1 MKLIETEFVYAFHSF
16 LVNFALGRY
25 ARQTSKEGAFA
36 ASRAVDGDRTETDIF
51 KGSCSSTN
59 WETMAWWQ
67 VDLQRTID
75 VYAVTITSRDNVAI
89 RISDFEIR
97 VGASDSVKLD
107 DSVNCAGRLSLSLK
121 ETRSFFCFSSI
132 RGRYVTIRSRISEKL
147 QLCEVSVQGKD
158 EKVLEP
164 PGL

>member
-1 MKLIETEFVYAFHSF
+1 MIEMEFIYAFHSF

-25 ARQTSKEGAFA
+25 ARQLSQEGGFA
-36 ASRAVDGDRTETDIF
+36 ASRSVDGDRTETDIF

-59 WETMAWWQ
+59 FETMAWWQ

-75 VYAVTITSRDNVAI
+75 VYAVTITSRDNAVI
-89 RISDFEIR
+89 RVSDFEIR
-97 VGASDSVKLD
+97 VGASSSVKLD
-107 DSVNCAGRLSLSLK
+107 DGVNCAGRLSLSLK

-132 RGRYVTIRSRISEKL
+132 RGRYVTVRSRISEKL
-147 QLCEVSVQGKD
+147 QLCEVSVQGK
-158 EKVLEP
+158 EERALEP